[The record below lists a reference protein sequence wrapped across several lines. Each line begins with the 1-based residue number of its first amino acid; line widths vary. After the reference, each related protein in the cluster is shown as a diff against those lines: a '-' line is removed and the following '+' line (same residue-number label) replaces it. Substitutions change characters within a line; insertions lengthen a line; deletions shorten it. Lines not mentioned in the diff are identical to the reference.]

1 MEERDQAEV
10 EFDKRQFFKWRVLCF
25 MCGPKPKRSRK
36 KETLHKL
43 DKKEIKKMKFF
54 CFENVPTKVFLLQEK
69 VLKLE
74 SKRKSFK
81 NDFLL
86 INKAVLCW
94 TR

>member
-1 MEERDQAEV
+1 MAGSLLHVWTKAKAIPKERNLTQI
-10 EFDKRQFFKWRVLCF
+10 RQERNQ
-25 MCGPKPKRSRK
+25 
-36 KETLHKL
+36 EN
-43 DKKEIKKMKFF
+43 EIF